1 MKKRS
6 SAGVSRRR
14 VGGLRVVNGGMDLD
28 ANAATALLSAL
39 GLAREHGGAA
49 SALAAAD
56 IELPASERF
65 VGMTDDVGHLIGRP
79 STDAS
84 VSEALALGF
93 LAGRIAHRPRK
104 QRLHDPTSFV
114 MDRELVVQ
122 AAEGESIMRLPWFED
137 GLFVGRRLPEIS
149 EMPLPV
155 RRLCIEKYSAASAG
169 ERGRFMFTSY
179 GHTYSVDAIPVHGD
193 DGDINAV
200 LAIATPARSFAYA
213 ATACERTAERL
224 DRSATNAEQRAE
236 RHRVAGRG
244 DAEVTERKAAAR
256 ARRAAERARANA
268 RRLSLR
274 DGAAAPAE
282 PPSITPRE
290 TEVLSLA
297 SHGLIHC
304 EIAELLGVSSA
315 TVRTHLQN
323 IYPKL
328 GVCDKAAAVAA
339 ALRHGII
346 E

>member
-1 MKKRS
+1 
-6 SAGVSRRR
+6 
-14 VGGLRVVNGGMDLD
+14 
-28 ANAATALLSAL
+28 
-39 GLAREHGGAA
+39 
-49 SALAAAD
+49 
-56 IELPASERF
+56 
-65 VGMTDDVGHLIGRP
+65 MTDDVRQLIGGP
-79 STDAS
+79 SNDAS
-84 VSEALALGF
+84 VSEAVALGF

-104 QRLHDPTSFV
+104 QRLQDPTSFV

-137 GLFVGRRLPEIS
+137 DLFVGRRLPEIS

-169 ERGRFMFTSY
+169 ERGRFMVTSY

-244 DAEVTERKAAAR
+244 DAEVTERNAAAR

-268 RRLSLR
+268 RRLSSR

-297 SHGLIHC
+297 SHGLTHC
-304 EIAELLGVSSA
+304 EIAELLCVSSA

-339 ALRHGII
+339 ALRHGLI

>member
-1 MKKRS
+1 
-6 SAGVSRRR
+6 
-14 VGGLRVVNGGMDLD
+14 MDLD

-39 GLAREHGGAA
+39 GVARERGGAA

-65 VGMTDDVGHLIGRP
+65 VGMTDDVAHLIGRP

-122 AAEGESIMRLPWFED
+122 AAEGESIMGLPWFED

-155 RRLCIEKYSAASAG
+155 QRLCIEKYSAASAG
-169 ERGRFMFTSY
+169 KRGRFMFTSY
-179 GHTYSVDAIPVHGD
+179 GHAYSVDAIPVHGD
-193 DGDINAV
+193 DGGINAV
-200 LAIATPARSFAYA
+200 LAIATPARSFAHA

-236 RHRVAGRG
+236 RHRIAGRG
-244 DAEVTERKAAAR
+244 DAEVTERKAH
-256 ARRAAERARANA
+256 
-268 RRLSLR
+268 L
-274 DGAAAPAE
+274 DG
-282 PPSITPRE
+282 R
-290 TEVLSLA
+290 
-297 SHGLIHC
+297 
-304 EIAELLGVSSA
+304 LGVSRSPTSRSPAWSVSSSSLIGRSVPSRPERA
-315 TVRTHLQN
+315 TIVRRRPPRPGKASSTAGS
-323 IYPKL
+323 KCRRAL
-328 GVCDKAAAVAA
+328 GTQSRDSLVERPRRAVHPVRGQARRRRPGRPRSVPAA
-339 ALRHGII
+339 RCPRRG
-346 E
+346 

>member
-1 MKKRS
+1 MKKP
-6 SAGVSRRR
+6 SAGMPSRR

-39 GLAREHGGAA
+39 GLAREHGGAV

-56 IELPASERF
+56 VELPAGERF
-65 VGMTDDVGHLIGRP
+65 VTLTDDVRRLTGRP
-79 STDAS
+79 DTDAS

-104 QRLHDPTSFV
+104 RRLHDPTSFV

-137 GLFVGRRLPEIS
+137 GLFRGRRLPEIS

-155 RRLCIEKYSAASAG
+155 RKLCIETYSAASAG
-169 ERGRFMFTSY
+169 ARGRFLFTSY

-193 DGDINAV
+193 DGEINAV
-200 LAIATPARSFAYA
+200 LAIATPASSFAHA

-224 DRSATNAEQRAE
+224 ERSATDAEQRAE
-236 RHRVAGRG
+236 RHRLAGRP
-244 DAEVTERKAAAR
+244 DAEATQREVAAR

-268 RRLSLR
+268 RRLTSR
-274 DGAAAPAE
+274 DGGAAPAE

-297 SHGLIHC
+297 SHGLNHC

-328 GVCDKAAAVAA
+328 GVRDKAAAVAA
-339 ALRHGII
+339 ALRHGLI

>member
-56 IELPASERF
+56 IELPPSERF
-65 VGMTDDVGHLIGRP
+65 VGMTDDLGHLIGRP

-114 MDRELVVQ
+114 MDPELVVQ

-200 LAIATPARSFAYA
+200 L
-213 ATACERTAERL
+213 
-224 DRSATNAEQRAE
+224 
-236 RHRVAGRG
+236 
-244 DAEVTERKAAAR
+244 
-256 ARRAAERARANA
+256 
-268 RRLSLR
+268 
-274 DGAAAPAE
+274 
-282 PPSITPRE
+282 
-290 TEVLSLA
+290 
-297 SHGLIHC
+297 
-304 EIAELLGVSSA
+304 
-315 TVRTHLQN
+315 
-323 IYPKL
+323 
-328 GVCDKAAAVAA
+328 
-339 ALRHGII
+339 
-346 E
+346 